1 MNRTR
6 VWLVVS
12 PVVAAGVLTAHWL
25 AYRLTSTPTDPF
37 HGYLEHAPQVL
48 LLLALAGMILA
59 AVTARVDAP
68 PSWAFPFV
76 GLATFVLQEHLERLV
91 HGGGAPFLL
100 TSPAFLLG
108 LALQIPVALVAW
120 ALARWLLGAV
130 RQGRPRT
137 PPRVRIVLARVV
149 DPISVLARDRRRQTA
164 GSRPAGAAPPVLLTT
179 LLPLGQ
185 PNRWRRP

>member
-1 MNRTR
+1 VNRTR

-25 AYRLTSTPTDPF
+25 AYRLTSTPTEPF

-48 LLLALAGMILA
+48 LLLALAGVILA

-68 PSWAFPFV
+68 STRVFPLV

-91 HGGGAPFLL
+91 HGGGVPFLL
-100 TSPAFLLG
+100 TSPAFLVG

-120 ALARWLLGAV
+120 ALARWLLAAV
-130 RQGRPRT
+130 GVGRLRT

-149 DPISVLARDRRRQTA
+149 DPSSALAAIDVAIRSGR
-164 GSRPAGAAPPVLLTT
+164 GPPEL
-179 LLPLGQ
+179 LLPSC
-185 PNRWRRP
+185 

>member
-6 VWLVVS
+6 VWLLVA
-12 PVVAAGVLTAHWL
+12 PVVAAGVLTAHCL

-48 LLLALAGMILA
+48 LLLALAGVILA

-68 PSWAFPFV
+68 PTRAFPLV

-91 HGGGAPFLL
+91 HGGGVPFLL

-108 LALQIPVALVAW
+108 LALQIPVALAAW
-120 ALARWLLGAV
+120 ALARWLLAAV
-130 RQGRPRT
+130 HDAPVRT
-137 PPRVRIVLARVV
+137 PPRVRIALGRLV
-149 DPISVLARDRRRQTA
+149 DPISALASIDVVL
-164 GSRPAGAAPPVLLTT
+164 RPGRGPPG
-179 LLPLGQ
+179 LLPS
-185 PNRWRRP
+185 R

>member
-25 AYRLTSTPTDPF
+25 AHRLTSTPTDPF

-48 LLLALAGMILA
+48 LLLALAGVILA

-68 PSWAFPFV
+68 PTRAFPLV

-91 HGGGAPFLL
+91 HGGGVPFLL

-120 ALARWLLGAV
+120 TLARWLLAAV
-130 RQGRPRT
+130 REGRLRT

-149 DPISVLARDRRRQTA
+149 DPISVLAAIDVA
-164 GSRPAGAAPPVLLTT
+164 IRPGRGPPEL
-179 LLPLGQ
+179 LLPSC
-185 PNRWRRP
+185 